1 MERDRETL
9 VSCNSWSREGTTF
22 ATFLSYCTRVDVDVF
37 IQCKFIAVREYVWE
51 TTGLICLAW
60 IALNIFM
67 KGDLENQNV
76 NKDLLEV
83 VLNIPSLKNK
93 KK

>member
-1 MERDRETL
+1 M
-9 VSCNSWSREGTTF
+9 
-22 ATFLSYCTRVDVDVF
+22 
-37 IQCKFIAVREYVWE
+37 REYVWE

-67 KGDLENQNV
+67 KGDLETQNV